1 MLLWVIF
8 IQSLLTDVLPI
19 SDNVLL
25 IYYLMNILAI
35 QFYSLSTFMQP
46 LILLR
51 NIILAGCI
59 LVCLK

>member
-35 QFYSLSTFMQP
+35 EFYSLSTFMQP